1 MKSESQKTQTKVL
14 ASKQKR
20 YSLVHQVRSTERRGD
35 ETAAAASLNL
45 NLPGYGRVTHILQ
58 GDDVGMLSVS
68 QQDLH
73 LLRRVSLG
81 LVDDLYRGQTVF
93 TVWER

>member
-1 MKSESQKTQTKVL
+1 M
-14 ASKQKR
+14 
-20 YSLVHQVRSTERRGD
+20 
-35 ETAAAASLNL
+35 
-45 NLPGYGRVTHILQ
+45 THVLQ

-81 LVDDLYRGQTVF
+81 LVDDL
-93 TVWER
+93 

>member
-1 MKSESQKTQTKVL
+1 MDDDHHDRHQTLERQK
-14 ASKQKR
+14 
-20 YSLVHQVRSTERRGD
+20 LVMRA
-35 ETAAAASLNL
+35 ETH
-45 NLPGYGRVTHILQ
+45 VLQ

-81 LVDDLYRGQTVF
+81 LVDDL
-93 TVWER
+93 

>member
-1 MKSESQKTQTKVL
+1 M
-14 ASKQKR
+14 
-20 YSLVHQVRSTERRGD
+20 
-35 ETAAAASLNL
+35 
-45 NLPGYGRVTHILQ
+45 THVLQ

-81 LVDDLYRGQTVF
+81 LADDLPRGQTVF
-93 TVWER
+93 RAWDGWRHAARSEDDAEVFFFYLDGVLRAGPFV

>member
-1 MKSESQKTQTKVL
+1 M
-14 ASKQKR
+14 
-20 YSLVHQVRSTERRGD
+20 
-35 ETAAAASLNL
+35 
-45 NLPGYGRVTHILQ
+45 THVLQ

-73 LLRRVSLG
+73 LLRRVSLD

>member
-1 MKSESQKTQTKVL
+1 M
-14 ASKQKR
+14 
-20 YSLVHQVRSTERRGD
+20 
-35 ETAAAASLNL
+35 
-45 NLPGYGRVTHILQ
+45 THVLQ

-81 LVDDLYRGQTVF
+81 LVDDLSRGQTVLRAWDGWRHAAGSEDDAEF
-93 TVWER
+93 VCFFYLDGVLHAGPFVKAALTDGVGPDADVLFDLVGV

>member
-1 MKSESQKTQTKVL
+1 M
-14 ASKQKR
+14 
-20 YSLVHQVRSTERRGD
+20 
-35 ETAAAASLNL
+35 
-45 NLPGYGRVTHILQ
+45 THILQ

-93 TVWER
+93 TV